1 MIASSPSINSVTFPG
16 LVWAMM
22 SVTAVAFELRAA
34 STASPTVN
42 SAMRERVSDG
52 AMSPRATLRV
62 FRGRAVRDDALLDE
76 RVRDDVDER
85 ALVAPAFAVPVF
97 ATAAEAD
104 GVAVEGGRL
113 PLGAMVI
120 VRVRYLGPAHP
131 PAS

>member
-1 MIASSPSINSVTFPG
+1 
-16 LVWAMM
+16 
-22 SVTAVAFELRAA
+22 
-34 STASPTVN
+34 
-42 SAMRERVSDG
+42 
-52 AMSPRATLRV
+52 
-62 FRGRAVRDDALLDE
+62 VRDDALLDE